1 MKINEL
7 RLKNFRKFTDAR
19 FRFNTDSNITVLI
32 GDNATGKSAILNA
45 LSIMMGSYL
54 LDFKVPQAARHI
66 RKDEIHLAQ
75 IKTGEIVN
83 LEPQWSEGVSLTCI
97 GSLSDVVTDDASL
110 STPFSWSRELTSEKG
125 KTTRINAKKR

>member
-75 IKTGEIVN
+75 IKTGEIVKF
-83 LEPQWSEGVSLTCI
+83 G
-97 GSLSDVVTDDASL
+97 
-110 STPFSWSRELTSEKG
+110 TPVE
-125 KTTRINAKKR
+125 